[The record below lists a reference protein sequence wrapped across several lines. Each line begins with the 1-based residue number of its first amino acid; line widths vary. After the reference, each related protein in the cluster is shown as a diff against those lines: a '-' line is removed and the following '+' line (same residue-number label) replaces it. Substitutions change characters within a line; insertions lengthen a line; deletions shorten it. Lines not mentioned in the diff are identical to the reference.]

1 MSYNEA
7 LENLPR
13 AWNSFSDREGDV
25 AMSRL
30 HFKLFST
37 EKLREHFLLC
47 RHPCSWVYIG
57 RTNSTRGVG
66 SPGPHCMTSYSPQS
80 P

>member
-1 MSYNEA
+1 MRVFFA
-7 LENLPR
+7 DADL
-13 AWNSFSDREGDV
+13 DGDGKV
-25 AMSRL
+25 TFEEILTA
-30 HFKLFST
+30 KLFST